1 MTILD
6 RYIVS
11 RLLSTLAK
19 IVLTL
24 AGLYILIDLLVTRQ
38 NNIIRYEIPLRFVAE
53 YYFVQLPVILF
64 TYHAVALGLL
74 IAALMVLGKAAQDQ
88 EITAALAGGIS
99 LRRLALGPLIAG
111 LLVAVLSFGLQESW
125 GVYAAKRA
133 QALDDQYFTRSGGV
147 GFRDS
152 RSWTGLSDGWT
163 CHILKF
169 NPVALTGEDVY
180 LHRFDGAMVEDIR
193 AERIFWD
200 PAQEQWLLENGRHFS
215 FDRGR
220 AWEQRVA
227 RITQAPA
234 PFSEPPE
241 ALFVLDQPASAK
253 DAAELYRDLTW
264 AASFGMPTGRH
275 WVDFHAKF
283 ARPALCFVMVL
294 LAVPFAL
301 RLRRGGLA
309 VSFGAAI
316 ALGLAYMMVFFAG
329 VGLGWMGTLPPAL
342 AAWLANGLFLLG
354 GGWLFLRT
362 PT

>member
-6 RYIVS
+6 RYITS

-24 AGLYILIDLLVTRQ
+24 VGLYILIDLLVTRQ
-38 NNIIRYEIPLRFVAE
+38 NYIIRYEIPLRYVAE

-88 EITAALAGGIS
+88 EITATLAGGIS
-99 LRRLALGPLIAG
+99 LRRLAAGPLLAG
-111 LLVAVLSFGLQESW
+111 LVVAALSFGLQESW

-133 QALDDQYFTRSGGV
+133 EALDQQYFQRSGGV

-152 RSWTGLSDGWT
+152 RSWTGLSGGWT
-163 CHILKF
+163 CHVLKF
-169 NPVALTGEDVY
+169 NPEALTGEDVY

-200 PAQEQWLLENGRHFS
+200 PAREQWLLENGRHFS
-215 FDRGR
+215 FDRGK
-220 AWEQRVA
+220 AWEQRVS
-227 RITQAPA
+227 RITQTPA
-234 PFSEPPE
+234 PFTESPE

-253 DAAELYRDLTW
+253 NAATLYRDLSW
-264 AASFGMPTGRH
+264 AASLGMPTGRH
-275 WVDFHAKF
+275 WVDFHTKF
-283 ARPALCFVMVL
+283 ARPALCFVMIL
-294 LAVPFAL
+294 IAVPFAL

-329 VGLGWMGTLPPAL
+329 VGLGWMGALPPAL